1 MARPFRL
8 DRVDAARNFLIESA
22 EHDHVFVFS
31 ALAEDSKSA
40 AAQRAAARAEAPS
53 AGETAPVQAALA
65 ARRPGP
71 RSCEL
76 RCRRGPEIGVF
87 LTPEAYAS
95 RDQPMAQVLTNH
107 HLLPSPAPAELSK
120 AAPTKSRAWSR
131 M

>member
-65 ARRPGP
+65 PGSPAAR
-71 RSCEL
+71 
-76 RCRRGPEIGVF
+76 
-87 LTPEAYAS
+87 
-95 RDQPMAQVLTNH
+95 AQVLPAAMPARPGNRG
-107 HLLPSPAPAELSK
+107 LLDA
-120 AAPTKSRAWSR
+120 
-131 M
+131 